1 LVIIKAAMLS
11 LNIAAFSY
19 HLQRKDF
26 STRNIMEQ
34 ESAFEIEL
42 QDYFIKAL
50 LQEDTEAMQRLYEK
64 CQDFNLLVEG
74 IPFGE
79 DTAQMTF
86 QDLPPG
92 KLLEDKFLWGIYS
105 TAQELVGLLDVV
117 RGYPNEATWW
127 IGLLLLAPEV
137 RARHIGGKAV
147 KGFIDFVKKNGGC
160 AVMLGVVEENKNA
173 YCFWEKMGFEFV
185 RQTEPRAFG
194 KKTQRVNVMRLT
206 LQDQ

>member
-1 LVIIKAAMLS
+1 
-11 LNIAAFSY
+11 
-19 HLQRKDF
+19 
-26 STRNIMEQ
+26 MEH
-34 ESAFEIEL
+34 ESAFEIEV

-50 LQEDTEAMQRLYEK
+50 LEEDSEALQGLYDK
-64 CQDFNLLVEG
+64 CHDFNLLVEG

-92 KLLEDKFLWGIYS
+92 KSLEDKFLWGIFNR
-105 TAQELVGLLDVV
+105 AQELVGLLDVV
-117 RGYPNEATWW
+117 RGYPDAATWW

-137 RARHIGGKAV
+137 RTRHIGGKV
-147 KGFIDFVKKNGGC
+147 VRGFVDFVKKNGGC

-173 YCFWEKMGFEFV
+173 YCFWESMGFEFL
-185 RQTEPRAFG
+185 RQTEPRTFG

-206 LQDQ
+206 WSDL